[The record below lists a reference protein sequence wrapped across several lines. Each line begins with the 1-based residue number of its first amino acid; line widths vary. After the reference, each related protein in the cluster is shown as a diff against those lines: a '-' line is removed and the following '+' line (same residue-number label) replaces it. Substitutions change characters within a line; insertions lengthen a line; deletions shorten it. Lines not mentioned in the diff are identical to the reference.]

1 MGGWLTSLAERC
13 RLPLRGG
20 FAELDL
26 QIDKF
31 RMLRD
36 SYQLQTQDS
45 LYGEIADVI
54 DDRNQLSVQ

>member
-26 QIDKF
+26 QIGKF
-31 RMLRD
+31 RMLRG

-45 LYGEIADVI
+45 LYGEVAEVI
-54 DDRNQLSVQ
+54 DDRNHLSVQ